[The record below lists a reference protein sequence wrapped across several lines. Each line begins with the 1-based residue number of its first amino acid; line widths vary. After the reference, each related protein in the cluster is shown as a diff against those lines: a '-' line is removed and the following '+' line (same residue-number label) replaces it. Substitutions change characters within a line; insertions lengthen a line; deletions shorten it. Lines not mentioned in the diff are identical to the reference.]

1 MGDVMGFIDFILY
14 PLVYII
20 FMPILT
26 LIHELGHAIPALIFS
41 KENVTVNIGNS
52 NLNKQIKLNRL
63 LINLNGYKSVVDVS
77 YGYVNWS

>member
-1 MGDVMGFIDFILY
+1 MGFIDFIVY

-63 LINLNGYKSVVDVS
+63 LINLNGYRCVVAMLI
-77 YGYVNWS
+77 GAK

>member
-26 LIHELGHAIPALIFS
+26 LIHELGHAIY
-41 KENVTVNIGNS
+41 S
-52 NLNKQIKLNRL
+52 NASI
-63 LINLNGYKSVVDVS
+63 
-77 YGYVNWS
+77 